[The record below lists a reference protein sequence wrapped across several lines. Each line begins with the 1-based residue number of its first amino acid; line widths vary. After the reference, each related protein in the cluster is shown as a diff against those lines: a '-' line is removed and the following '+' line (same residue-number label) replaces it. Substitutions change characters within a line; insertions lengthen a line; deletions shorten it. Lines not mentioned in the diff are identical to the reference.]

1 VSYEGSSRRAV
12 QVNAQAS
19 FGQYYDGEGEN
30 YEVELQGRLQPH
42 LLWAIGY
49 GLTEGRMPGSHFS
62 ARSVTSRVDYA
73 MTPRLN
79 TTLFAQWN
87 NESNRAALNARLR
100 WTRTP
105 GSDLYVV
112 LNSAWPTELEGRSI
126 PWSRPMRGGVVV
138 KYVQYLRY

>member
-1 VSYEGSSRRAV
+1 
-12 QVNAQAS
+12 
-19 FGQYYDGEGEN
+19 
-30 YEVELQGRLQPH
+30 
-42 LLWAIGY
+42 
-49 GLTEGRMPGSHFS
+49 
-62 ARSVTSRVDYA
+62 RVDYA